1 MKKRFPC
8 FNANSVLGWH
18 KYTQTESCVTTAAL
32 MNIHLVAAKCLH
44 LIMEISITEQ
54 TAEDSLIPVRVKLQ
68 CLAYECQL
76 SQINSAD
83 TCGSA
88 FKRNAPNLVG
98 RLIYSLPLAPLPD
111 PCVPPI
117 LFLRQSAII
126 VFKLQSYCTLCT
138 LTWITISKCCVNLKR
153 EACG

>member
-1 MKKRFPC
+1 
-8 FNANSVLGWH
+8 
-18 KYTQTESCVTTAAL
+18 

-68 CLAYECQL
+68 RLAYECQL

-88 FKRNAPNLVG
+88 FQRNAPYPS
-98 RLIYSLPLAPLPD
+98 R
-111 PCVPPI
+111 
-117 LFLRQSAII
+117 
-126 VFKLQSYCTLCT
+126 
-138 LTWITISKCCVNLKR
+138 
-153 EACG
+153 

>member
-1 MKKRFPC
+1 MQIQYLAGT
-8 FNANSVLGWH
+8 NAHRQNLVSLLLL
-18 KYTQTESCVTTAAL
+18 L

-68 CLAYECQL
+68 RLAYECQL

-88 FKRNAPNLVG
+88 F
-98 RLIYSLPLAPLPD
+98 
-111 PCVPPI
+111 
-117 LFLRQSAII
+117 
-126 VFKLQSYCTLCT
+126 
-138 LTWITISKCCVNLKR
+138 
-153 EACG
+153 

>member
-1 MKKRFPC
+1 
-8 FNANSVLGWH
+8 
-18 KYTQTESCVTTAAL
+18 

-68 CLAYECQL
+68 RLAYECQL

-88 FKRNAPNLVG
+88 F
-98 RLIYSLPLAPLPD
+98 
-111 PCVPPI
+111 
-117 LFLRQSAII
+117 
-126 VFKLQSYCTLCT
+126 
-138 LTWITISKCCVNLKR
+138 
-153 EACG
+153 